1 MRNAFARAEASTSDA
16 GYAFLVS
23 TAYALADVAALI
35 GEPTRAA
42 MLLALLDGQALPANE
57 LARAANLSASATS
70 LHLAKLSQGGLLS
83 VRQEGRH
90 RYYRIASPAVACAL
104 EALGAVA
111 TRPPPPH
118 SLSPER
124 AALRAARTCYDHAA
138 GVLAITL
145 ARKLEHARLLRA
157 TGDSSYRVTNGG
169 SRWFAETMH
178 IDVAMLAAER
188 RPLARRC
195 LDWTERKP
203 HLAGS
208 LGAAV
213 LAWML
218 EQRWVVRTTGSR
230 ALQVTRRGAEGLE
243 RIAGVT

>member
-1 MRNAFARAEASTSDA
+1 LRNAFARAEASTSGTD
-16 GYAFLVS
+16 YAFLVS
-23 TAYALADVAALI
+23 TPYALADIAALM

-42 MLLALLDGQALPANE
+42 MLLALLDGRARPATE

-70 LHLAKLSQGGLLS
+70 LHLAKLLRGGLLS
-83 VRQEGRH
+83 VRQEGRY
-90 RYYRIASPAVACAL
+90 RYYRIASPAVASAL

-111 TRPPPPH
+111 TGPPPPH

-145 ARKLEHARLLRA
+145 ARKLEHARLLQA
-157 TGDSSYRVTNGG
+157 TDDSSYCVTTSGN
-169 SRWFAETMH
+169 RWFAETMR
-178 IDVAMLAAER
+178 IDVAMLAAQR

-218 EQRWVVRTTGSR
+218 ERRWVVSTAGSR
-230 ALQVTRRGAEGLE
+230 ALRVTTRGAEGLE
-243 RIAGVT
+243 RIGG